1 MKEYLPEGKG
11 RRDNMRVEEIL
22 GAMERGEIIEVRVT
36 MCDRRYNLHVELG
49 RGIYGIIPREE
60 SQLPPEGEEIK
71 DIAILTR
78 VGKTVAVKVI
88 DVRMGRGAPF
98 FVLSRRLAQAECM
111 SEYIDRLIPGDV
123 IPARITHLESFG
135 AFLDVGCGIC
145 SLLSIDSISVSRISH
160 PSARLAVGD
169 YIYVVVKGRDER
181 GRIYASFKELLGSWE
196 ENAALFREGETVRG
210 IVRSVESYGVF
221 VELCPNL
228 AGLAEWREDAECG
241 QVAAVFIKAIIPE
254 KMKVKLVIID
264 TQESEAVPEPPR
276 YFIDTDEVRHID
288 RWRYSP
294 PSCKRIIESVF

>member
-11 RRDNMRVEEIL
+11 RRGNMRIEEIL
-22 GAMERGEIIEVRVT
+22 GAMERGDIIEARVT

-49 RGIYGIIPREE
+49 EEIYGLIPREE
-60 SQLPPEGEEIK
+60 SQLPPEGEGIK

-88 DVRMGRGAPF
+88 DVRMGGGAPF
-98 FVLSRRLAQAECM
+98 FILSRRMAQAECM
-111 SEYIDRLIPGDV
+111 REYIDRLLPGDV

-169 YIYVVVKGRDER
+169 YIFVVVKGRDER

-196 ENAALFREGETVRG
+196 ENAALFKEGETVRG

-264 TQESEAVPEPPR
+264 TQDGENAPVPPR
-276 YFIDTDEVRHID
+276 YFIDTGEVRHID

-294 PSCKRIIESVF
+294 ASCKRVIESVF